1 MSRLEIKHGLRLLS
15 KHRYRA
21 NQSKQL
27 NGIAL
32 IDRIPI

>member
-1 MSRLEIKHGLRLLS
+1 MSGLEIKHSLRLLS

-21 NQSKQL
+21 NQSKQI
-27 NGIAL
+27 NKIAL